1 MPRDSSSSDSDDAP
15 ARRNPIRRKSSDE
28 DAPARRDNGDRR
40 ARLEARRRAA
50 ESSDEEERA
59 PRRRLDDEALTQRA
73 GADARKRVDEA
84 SRDIN
89 EGLSA
94 REMAR
99 RRVLARRK
107 AREEAN
113 DSDADVENTGE
124 QPVDP
129 VNPRGDGRARAAERR
144 DRMKRAEG
152 DDALPH
158 VLNVNIPTLLPSD
171 LWGI

>member
-50 ESSDEEERA
+50 ESSDDEEA
-59 PRRRLDDEALTQRA
+59 PARKGRLDDEALTQRA
-73 GADARKRVDEA
+73 STDARKRVDEA

-107 AREEAN
+107 AREASN

-129 VNPRGDGRARAAERR
+129 VNPRGDGRARALERR
-144 DRMKRAEG
+144 DRMKQA
-152 DDALPH
+152 DDALRRPQKTRR
-158 VLNVNIPTLLPSD
+158 PA
-171 LWGI
+171 

>member
-28 DAPARRDNGDRR
+28 DAPRGATTAIDERGWRRGGARPRVRTTRR
-40 ARLEARRRAA
+40 
-50 ESSDEEERA
+50 
-59 PRRRLDDEALTQRA
+59 PPWKGRLDDEALTQRA

-107 AREEAN
+107 AREASN

-129 VNPRGDGRARAAERR
+129 VNPRATAARARWSGGTA
-144 DRMKRAEG
+144 
-152 DDALPH
+152 
-158 VLNVNIPTLLPSD
+158 
-171 LWGI
+171 

>member
-1 MPRDSSSSDSDDAP
+1 MPRDTSSSDSDDAP

-50 ESSDEEERA
+50 ESSDDDEV

-73 GADARKRVDEA
+73 STDARKRVDEA

-113 DSDADVENTGE
+113 DSDPEAPSE

-129 VNPRGDGRARAAERR
+129 VGRGDGRARALERR
-144 DRMKRAEG
+144 KRMQNDG
-152 DDALPH
+152 
-158 VLNVNIPTLLPSD
+158 
-171 LWGI
+171 